1 MLGRIQIDNEILI
14 KFQTDE
20 FFKNEENCTKNW
32 SFLNI
37 FIWNWFYENNKI
49 NLFTMKI
56 FFYKIQ

>member
-37 FIWNWFYENNKI
+37 FI
-49 NLFTMKI
+49 
-56 FFYKIQ
+56 